1 MDICERERA
10 QSFTQKHDLKYI
22 QIERKNK
29 IIKLSTDRQITEAS
43 NFLIT
48 LTPMEENLGG
58 EINNFF
64 MKVLPENKE
73 REILKILTVISNKT
87 KINKNILNS
96 YLTNILN
103 RPEEDKITLTRD
115 LSEEI
120 SVILRE
126 IFKKIKKKT
135 KIKNYEELKKKAEN
149 YMDNLHKEDILS
161 YFRVENSSKTLGS
174 GFNLFENVNNNDE
187 NIKRLNDEI
196 YEYKEIK
203 LPKDIQLPLEMLIL
217 IRKFNLTKTLRLT
230 INSDYYSISDNF
242 SKSYEYSNDRKKN
255 DLENIIL
262 ILFNLDWLFPSLV
275 GLELD
280 FSNSDLLESQIN
292 LYKYTLDV
300 FSKLVKK
307 ETKITTYQKF
317 DYNNKRNSEPLY
329 KSVFSQFS
337 YIDEVESSFDRMST
351 SNISNNHIYLGPDT
365 DYSEVIF
372 SEEKYNKT
380 FDKFIEKYT
389 NIMEMMIIYSYFIG
403 KMKSVINAKF
413 IFPLNVGEEIIE
425 FLRQKDIFINDF
437 HILSFFTKNEL
448 IDLSIEF
455 NSLDSQIFEKILNFL
470 NQNTFLCK
478 LNMSFFPE
486 EEFFKT
492 ELLLNLLQSS
502 NDNFKLRRDKNNKL
516 GFKSNINLDTKANE
530 SLDEIILRKLSENF
544 EKNMQNFFYLLTMK
558 SNINELVLTF
568 DIPTIMIKND
578 YYNNIIMKFILDLF
592 IMIDSSLNNNIIQL
606 SLIAE
611 NFIFDSRKNPILIDL
626 FDKINL
632 FNKESHKLK
641 ILILNLKIYRIP
653 QIYRFISYNLI
664 YLSIGS
670 LDFETFNNLVNYLTS
685 ANFGMKSN
693 LTQLKISLNNSLID
707 FNEQK
712 LYEILLRL
720 FTEYPKRLTE
730 LSLYSFLLIP
740 YEQLISLLKKTDY
753 NTLTY
758 LFLQL
763 SIKSF
768 ITKRS
773 PDEKFEYDTTSETR
787 NMNLKID
794 NLLKLYTIKRNN
806 DLSNIIVNL
815 LMNLGKINGNIFNY
829 AIFEK
834 IEKFLCPKELK
845 KVIIEFK

>member
-29 IIKLSTDRQITEAS
+29 IIKLSTDMQITEAS

-307 ETKITTYQKF
+307 ETKITTYPKF

-470 NQNTFLCK
+470 NQNNLLCK

-544 EKNMQNFFYLLTMK
+544 EKNMQNLFYLLTMK

-685 ANFGMKSN
+685 ADFGMKSN
-693 LTQLKISLNNSLID
+693 
-707 FNEQK
+707 
-712 LYEILLRL
+712 
-720 FTEYPKRLTE
+720 
-730 LSLYSFLLIP
+730 
-740 YEQLISLLKKTDY
+740 Y

-773 PDEKFEYDTTSETR
+773 ADEKFEYDTTSETR

-806 DLSNIIVNL
+806 DLSNVIVNL

-845 KVIIEFK
+845 KVTIEFK